1 MSSDRCQESTGPSRT
16 SWSRARSEKIR
27 EIRTGTGLEQDRNK
41 MRNPGLVQYVK
52 IENLGS
58 IRADGSPVLAIR

>member
-1 MSSDRCQESTGPSRT
+1 MPEIHGKPVDPVGPGPGLPGQV
-16 SWSRARSEKIR
+16 R
-27 EIRTGTGLEQDRNK
+27 EDLIYLGLEQDRNK